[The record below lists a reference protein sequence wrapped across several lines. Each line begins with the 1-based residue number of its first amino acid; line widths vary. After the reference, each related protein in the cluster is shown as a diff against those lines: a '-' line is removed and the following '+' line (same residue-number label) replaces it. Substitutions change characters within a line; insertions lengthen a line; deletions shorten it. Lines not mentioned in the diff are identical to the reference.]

1 MEIQIRNCF
10 LYRLLKEFR
19 NRLQIRNRKSEI
31 PNQKMPLQFNTVKL
45 FAGSGSKDLA
55 HKIADA
61 YGQELGESGL
71 SRFSDGE
78 FQPHFNESVRGCDVF
93 LINSTHQPT
102 DNLMELLMMIDAGR
116 RASAHHVNAVIPYF
130 GLARQDRKDRPRVA
144 IGAKLVAN
152 LLVAAGIDRIMTM
165 DLHAAQIQGF
175 FDIPVDHL
183 DGSIIF
189 VPYIKS
195 LGLKNLTIA
204 SPDMGGSYRARG
216 FAKFFNAEVVICD
229 KQRKRANEI
238 ESMTLIGDVTGQD
251 IVLIDD
257 ICDTAR
263 TLAKAA
269 QLIMDKGAASVRA
282 VCTHPVLSGNA
293 YETIESSALAE
304 LIVTDTIPLKHTSPK
319 ITVLSTGELFAK
331 AIMNVNE
338 HGSISQLFKVD

>member
-1 MEIQIRNCF
+1 
-10 LYRLLKEFR
+10 
-19 NRLQIRNRKSEI
+19 
-31 PNQKMPLQFNTVKL
+31 MPLQFNPVKL
-45 FAGSGSKDLA
+45 FAGSGTTALA
-55 HKIADA
+55 SKIAA
-61 YGQELGESGL
+61 SYGRELGDVTL

-93 LINSTHQPT
+93 LIQSTNPPT
-102 DNLMELLMMIDAGR
+102 DNLMELLMMIDAAR
-116 RASAHHVNAVIPYF
+116 RASAHYVTAVIPYF
-130 GLARQDRKDRPRVA
+130 GLARQDRKDKPRVA
-144 IGAKLVAN
+144 IGSKLVAN
-152 LLVAAGIDRIMTM
+152 ILVAAGINRIMTM

-183 DGSIIF
+183 DASVIF

-195 LGLKNLTIA
+195 LGLKALTIA
-204 SPDMGGSYRARG
+204 SPDMGGSYRARS

-229 KQRKRANEI
+229 KRRKRANEI
-238 ESMTLIGDVTGQD
+238 EAMTLIGDVTDQD

-257 ICDTAR
+257 ICDTAG

-269 QLIMDKGAASVRA
+269 GLIMDRGARSVRA

-293 YETIESSALAE
+293 YETIEKSALSE
-304 LIVTDTIPLKHTSPK
+304 LIVTDTIPIKYPSSK
-319 ITVLSTGELFAK
+319 IKVLSTSELFAR